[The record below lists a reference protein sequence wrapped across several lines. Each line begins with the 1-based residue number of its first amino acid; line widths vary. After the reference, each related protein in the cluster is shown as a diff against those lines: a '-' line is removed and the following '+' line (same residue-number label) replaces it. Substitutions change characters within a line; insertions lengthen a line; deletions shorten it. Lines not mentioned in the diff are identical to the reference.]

1 MPDQKTSI
9 APGKPVPASAEPHA
23 APRPRRVRLS
33 KALAATRAKVL
44 PGMTTLDRPA
54 RAAGTKADKPD
65 RYTIS
70 RREHELLRS
79 LKKRLRAMGAT
90 TSKGEL
96 LRAGLML
103 LTAMND
109 EELRLTAASTELGA
123 SLRGATQRN

>member
-9 APGKPVPASAEPHA
+9 ASGQPVSGAGVTDTAS
-23 APRPRRVRLS
+23 RPRRVRLS

-44 PGMTTLDRPA
+44 PGMTTLDGPA
-54 RAAGTKADKPD
+54 RAAGTKAEKTD

-70 RREHELLRS
+70 QREHELLRS

-90 TSKGEL
+90 TSKAEL
-96 LRAGLML
+96 LRVGLML
-103 LTAMND
+103 LAAMSD

-123 SLRGATQRN
+123 SLGGSTQRN